1 MSSNYISY
9 EEYDKITKGKIA
21 KLDYKEKTENKEKT
35 RRRKG
40 ARLTQK
46 KKIKKETSPAKM
58 AETGMIVGKKY
69 FIEDKT
75 RRKNEYKVV
84 YTGTYEDIQNIG
96 DNTYLKFKGVKILV
110 NPFNSEGKPS
120 GFSPSAYKFIEYI
133 E

>member
-1 MSSNYISY
+1 MSTVTY
-9 EEYDKITKGKIA
+9 EEYNKMLKGKVA
-21 KLDYKEKTENKEKT
+21 KLDYKEKVENKEKT

-46 KKIKKETSPAKM
+46 KKAKKDSSPAKKE
-58 AETGMIVGKKY
+58 ETGMIVGQKY

-84 YTGTYEDIQNIG
+84 YTGTYEEVQKIG

-110 NPFNSEGKPS
+110 NPFNSAGTAS
-120 GFSPSAYKFIEYI
+120 GFSPSAYKFIEKI

>member
-1 MSSNYISY
+1 MSTVSY
-9 EEYDKITKGKIA
+9 EEYDKMLKGKVA
-21 KLDYKEKTENKEKT
+21 KLDYKEKVENKEKT

-46 KKIKKETSPAKM
+46 KKAKKESSPAKKE
-58 AETGMIVGKKY
+58 ETGMIVGKKY

-84 YTGTYEDIQNIG
+84 YTGTYEEVQKIG

-110 NPFNSEGKPS
+110 NPFKLAGTAS
-120 GFSPSAYKFIEYI
+120 GFSPNGYKFIEQI